1 MFERLELIT
10 ADTILSLMAAFR
22 ADPDPRKVDL
32 GVGVYRDDRG
42 ETPIP
47 AAVRKAESV
56 LLARQTTKTYV
67 GPAGNLGFN
76 QEMANLVLGS
86 EHEALVANRV
96 RTIQCPGGCGALR
109 LGAELIRYASPAS
122 VVHVSDPTWVNHVP
136 LLSGSGLTL
145 ERYPYYD
152 PASGG
157 VRFAEM
163 VAAFERLPPRAVV
176 LLHASCHNP
185 TGADL
190 SRGQWRELLAL
201 VKRRQLLPFIDMAYQ
216 GLGES
221 LEDDAYGLRLFSAE
235 LPELLFAVSC
245 SKNFGLYRERTG
257 ALGAVCDTPAQA
269 DAAQSQLVRLA
280 RGLWS
285 MPPDHGAAIV
295 HGVLTDPELRAQW
308 IAELDTMRTRVQG
321 LRHEVVRQL
330 AEHCPGRDFGF
341 IARQHGM
348 FSLFGISTA
357 QVRELRSRH
366 HIYMVD
372 DSRMNVAGLRRE
384 NLEYFAR
391 SVGAV
396 LAGGAGGGG

>member
-10 ADTILSLMAAFR
+10 ADSILSLMTAFR

-32 GVGVYRDDRG
+32 GVGVYRDDQG

-67 GPAGNLGFN
+67 GPAGNSGFN
-76 QEMANLVLGS
+76 QEIASLALGA
-86 EHEALVANRV
+86 EHEARVANRV

-136 LLSGSGLTL
+136 LLSGSGLKL

-157 VRFAEM
+157 VRFADM
-163 VAAFERLPPRAVV
+163 VAAFERLPPRAIV

-190 SRGQWRELLAL
+190 SQGEWRELLAL

-257 ALGAVCDTPAQA
+257 ALGVVCDTPAQA
-269 DAAQSQLVRLA
+269 DAAMSQLVRLA

-295 HGVLTDPELRAQW
+295 HGVLTDPALRAQW
-308 IAELDTMRTRVQG
+308 IAELDTMRGRVQG
-321 LRHEVVRQL
+321 LRREVVRHL

-366 HIYMVD
+366 HVYMVD

-391 SVGAV
+391 AVGEV
-396 LAGGAGGGG
+396 LAAGAGGRG